1 MTSYLKRLVSSLAAY
16 QVADVVSKF
25 IAVLLLPVYTRY
37 IDPAGYGVVEL
48 LANGV
53 ILISIVVRFGMIEAF
68 IRFYYSDDD
77 SERRDA
83 LVRRTTLFLL
93 IATTIVSALLAA
105 FAGPL
110 STVVLSHRDT
120 TTFLVA
126 VLGLWSFTNL
136 ELAYAVLRVDERLR
150 LYATASLTNVL
161 LTIAASVV
169 LVVGLPRRRA
179 RPAARQLRR
188 VDGRAARPV
197 VDDAAAPVAAP
208 RAGRADGRAAALR
221 SADGPRRGVGL
232 RAQHRRPL
240 LHLPRPQ
247 PDARRALLDRGQ
259 ARGRGRVHRAR
270 VPVRVAAA
278 GLLGH
283 RRRRGLATVRARD
296 DLLRVRRRLGGRRP
310 DAARAVGAAAAGGA
324 VVL

>member
-1 MTSYLKRLVSSLAAY
+1 MTAYLKRLVSSLAAY

-48 LANGV
+48 LANSV
-53 ILISIVVRFGMIEAF
+53 IFISIVVRFGMIEAF

-77 SERRDA
+77 PQRRDA
-83 LVRRTTLFLL
+83 LVRRTALFLL

-110 STVVLSHRDT
+110 STLVLGHRDT

-150 LYATASLTNVL
+150 LYATASLTNVF

-169 LVVGLPRRRA
+169 LVVGLHDGA
-179 RPAARQLRR
+179 RGLLLGNYGAST
-188 VDGRAARPV
+188 V
-197 VDDAAAPVAAP
+197 V
-208 RAGRADGRAAALR
+208 L
-221 SADGPRRGVGL
+221 VGL
-232 RAQHRRPL
+232 WWRM
-240 LHLPRPQ
+240 
-247 PDARRALLDRGQ
+247 
-259 ARGRGRVHRAR
+259 
-270 VPVRVAAA
+270 
-278 GLLGH
+278 
-283 RRRRGLATVRARD
+283 
-296 DLLRVRRRLGGRRP
+296 RRRLWPRHARVEPMTELLRFGLPTVPAEASVYALSIVDRYYIYHDRSPTLAGLYSIAVCRLPTSTGWWRSRASTSTLSSSAGGRPSRP
-310 DAARAVGAAAAGGA
+310 ATSPRSSRATGSTASRSCSAAR
-324 VVL
+324 